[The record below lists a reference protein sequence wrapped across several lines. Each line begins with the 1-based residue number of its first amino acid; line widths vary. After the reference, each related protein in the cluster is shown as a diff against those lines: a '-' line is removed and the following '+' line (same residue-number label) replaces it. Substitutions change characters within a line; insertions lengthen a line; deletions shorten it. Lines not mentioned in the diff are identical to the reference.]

1 MRIND
6 TLRKFGYPDTLIHR
20 YQHWSVLLRPQQIT
34 LGSIVLAA
42 HSEVT
47 QFSQLDKH
55 AISELAE
62 VSADIENTLR
72 DCFDFDKVNYL
83 MLMMVDPHVHMHVI
97 PRYEKPREFNGYEL
111 IDKDWPL
118 PPDLTQQ
125 VNNNEIMQA
134 GLLEYLRDAWVK

>member
-1 MRIND
+1 M
-6 TLRKFGYPDTLIHR
+6 
-20 YQHWSVLLRPQQIT
+20 
-34 LGSIVLAA
+34 LAA